1 MLRFLQRLPGR
12 RAWWQHVLLAVCLAA
27 LVATLVWSKAPFV
40 EGFTDVADDA
50 ATIFVSIAS
59 YRDVDCHAT
68 LSDVFKHAS
77 KPERVFVG
85 VCEQNTKANAEA
97 CLPPEFQWHDQIR
110 RISVPHKEAKGPT
123 FARYLCSTL
132 YRGET
137 FFCQV
142 DSHTRFTPGWD
153 SRAIAMLKTCPSPKP
168 VLTHYPHDW
177 GEAQKEGGAVGVP
190 VLCKAEFGDNGVLT
204 FNAVTLPASA
214 APRPVPFTS
223 GGFVFGPG
231 TMVTEVPYDPDLPH
245 LFQGEEVLMSAR
257 LWTTGY
263 DFFTP
268 VENLVFHNY
277 TRAEAPKF
285 WNDVD
290 YTAEQKNT
298 VEKVK
303 ALLTGGMGAYKH
315 GMGASRTLQ
324 QYWEYAGVDW
334 ATKTT
339 TSGERFCK

>member
-1 MLRFLQRLPGR
+1 MLRRGLRPPRVWLI
-12 RAWWQHVLLAVCLAA
+12 AAASLAVLLL
-27 LVATLVWSKAPFV
+27 LWMLWSRGGRV
-40 EGFTDVADDA
+40 ERFAENDA

-59 YRDVDCHAT
+59 YRDKDCHAT
-68 LSDVFKHAS
+68 LRDVFKHAS
-77 KPERVFVG
+77 KPDRVFVG
-85 VCEQNTKANAEA
+85 VCEQNTRANEEA

-110 RISVPHKEAKGPT
+110 RISVPHREAKGPT

-137 FFCQV
+137 YFCQV

-153 SRAIAMLKTCPSPKP
+153 SRAIAMLKACPAPKP

-177 GEAQKEGGAVGVP
+177 GEAQRDGGAAGVP
-190 VLCKAEFGDNGVLT
+190 VLCKATFDANGVPT
-204 FNAVTLPASA
+204 FNAVTLAASDQ
-214 APRPVPFTS
+214 PRPVPFTS

-231 TMVTEVPYDPDLPH
+231 TMLTEVPYDPDLPH

-257 LWTTGY
+257 LWTSGY

-268 VENLVFHNY
+268 LENLVFHNY

-285 WNDVD
+285 WNDVE
-290 YTAEQKNT
+290 YGAEQT
-298 VEKVK
+298 RTLDKVK
-303 ALLTGGMGAYKH
+303 ALLTGQLGGGASGGYRH
-315 GMGASRTLQ
+315 GMGAARTLQ
-324 QYWEYAGVDW
+324 QYWDYAGVDW

-339 TSGERFCK
+339 TSEARFCK